1 MTLTHA
7 LLISLWV
14 FLVQSRVLGYATLSL
29 RFSPLV
35 TGLVV
40 GLILGDVPQALSV
53 SALLQLVYLGV
64 FAPGGPMPAE
74 PCFASATAVS
84 VVLLGNLP
92 PVTGILIAIPVG
104 IYSGKLYTLRYKY
117 NTAFMSDLQTSIDAL
132 DERSLTKKILIRPI
146 LASFFLFVPLLVAFL
161 MIVAPSLAQT
171 LAGFV
176 TPDISRI
183 LNLVTLGVSIIGMV
197 VMVTIVGQKQH
208 RIFFYG
214 AYVLSTFLSH
224 DPGFILVAIFIGL
237 VSGVFFALKKYAG
250 LVDPAY
256 PSSASRSL
264 LSKGDVHGAWF
275 RWWWANEITHTLD
288 TLIGPSF
295 FIGVRP
301 ALRILYPDP
310 DDRKEAYERHL
321 RYFNTQCNWGGG
333 TITGVVLNLENARAV
348 SILDGEAPLFDS
360 EAIHTTKTGMMG
372 ALAGIGD
379 AVDSGNV
386 QFLFIAAGF
395 PFLLKGNYLG
405 ALLPW
410 IGFMGLTYLYGWY
423 FTWHGYRK
431 GRYAALEIV
440 GGKKT
445 KILRE
450 VLTIAAMITL
460 GAFAATVI
468 RFPLPDYLTDLNV
481 GTDARIVATLYS
493 SLVSSLFYFVL
504 LAVFTKHGTKYKP
517 ALLFISA
524 IVTLLAVIH
533 LI

>member
-1 MTLTHA
+1 MTLTQA

-92 PVTGILIAIPVG
+92 PVAGILIAIPVG

-117 NTAFMSDLQTSIDAL
+117 NTAFMSDLQSSIDVL
-132 DERSLTKKILIRPI
+132 DDRSLTRNILIRPI
-146 LASFFLFVPLLVAFL
+146 LASFFLFVPLLVGFL
-161 MIVAPSLAQT
+161 LVVAPSLAQT

-176 TPDISRI
+176 TPDVTRI

-214 AYVLSTFLSH
+214 AYVLSTLLSR
-224 DPGFILVAIFIGL
+224 DPGFILVAISIGL
-237 VSGVFFALKKYAG
+237 LFGVLFAIKKFGG
-250 LVDPAY
+250 LVDPVY
-256 PSSASRSL
+256 PTSSSRSL

-275 RWWWANEITHTLD
+275 RWWWANEVTHTLD

-310 DDRKEAYERHL
+310 DERKEAYERHL

-348 SILDGEAPLFDS
+348 SILDGESPLFDS

-460 GAFAATVI
+460 GAFGATVI
-468 RFPLPDYLTDLNV
+468 RFPSPDYLADRFVNQDVLV
-481 GTDARIVATLYS
+481 STLYS
-493 SLVSSLFYFVL
+493 TFVSSLIFFIL

-517 ALLFISA
+517 ALLIIAA
-524 IVTLLAVIH
+524 IITLLAGIH

>member
-14 FLVQSRVLGYATLSL
+14 FLVQSRALGYATLSL

-132 DERSLTKKILIRPI
+132 DERSLTKKILIQPI
-146 LASFFLFVPLLVAFL
+146 LASFFLFVPLLVGFL

-171 LAGFV
+171 LTGFV
-176 TPDISRI
+176 TPDITRI
-183 LNLVTLGVSIIGMV
+183 LNLVTMGVSVIGMV

-224 DPGFILVAIFIGL
+224 DPSFILVAILIGL
-237 VSGVFFALKKYAG
+237 MSGVFFALKKYGG
-250 LVDPAY
+250 LVDPVY
-256 PSSASRSL
+256 PASSSRSL

-301 ALRILYPDP
+301 ALRILYPDLEE
-310 DDRKEAYERHL
+310 RKEAYERHL

-333 TITGVVLNLENARAV
+333 TITGVILNLENARAV
-348 SILDGEAPLFDS
+348 SILDGESPLFDS

-423 FTWHGYRK
+423 FTWHGYQK

-468 RFPLPDYLTDLNV
+468 RFPLPDYLSNLNT
-481 GTDARIVATLYS
+481 GTDPRILAILYS
-493 SLVSSLFYFVL
+493 SLISSLIYFIL
-504 LAVFTKHGTKYKP
+504 LAVFSKHGTKYKP

-524 IVTLLAVIH
+524 IVTVLAVIH